1 MCKGWIAIL
10 MSLFLFCNSQNHQ
23 NLNHLR
29 KLETENEIILLG
41 FDNYTFSFEPKS
53 MKFYTY
59 FLLKNTSID
68 DRLTNFSFN
77 IDTQITDEKSKQS
90 TYVFSCIY
98 KKDDNEDDF
107 SDLPENYTGY
117 KYECSNSTYNLRYPK
132 KINITS
138 NFTDSNFAGY
148 INSTSPFVDA
158 MKTNLVDLKDLEIFD
173 HLRILKNS
181 ALVQHKGTYFK
192 IKTDNKAKD
201 STLSENIQLILFS
214 NNYKRYI
221 KCRGYKGY
229 DENEDEKLFLET
241 TGINPEVN
249 GKLQY
254 SIANYT
260 KKKGKYYMLDFGE
273 NAGNSTISPE
283 PTLYKKKKGG
293 LSTGGIIAILIPTI
307 LVLLGIAG
315 LVYFLGNRTPIQP
328 LPKVVNNNTIGV
340 ASSENIMNK

>member
-10 MSLFLFCNSQNHQ
+10 LSLFLFCNSQNHQ

-41 FDNYTFSFEPKS
+41 FDNYIYSFEPKS
-53 MKFYTY
+53 LKFYTY
-59 FLLKNTSID
+59 FLLKNTND
-68 DRLTNFSFN
+68 DLLLPASFN
-77 IDTQITDEKSKQS
+77 IDTQITDEKNNRS
-90 TYVFSCIY
+90 TYMFNCTRA
-98 KKDDNEDDF
+98 KNEND
-107 SDLPENYTGY
+107 DLPDNYIVY
-117 KYECSNSTYNLRYPK
+117 KYECSNNTYNLRHPK

-158 MKTNLVDLKDLEIFD
+158 MKTNLVDLKGLEIFD
-173 HLRILKNS
+173 NLGIFKNS
-181 ALVQHKGTYFK
+181 TLVEHKGTYFK
-192 IKTDNKAKD
+192 IKTDNKTKD

-229 DENEDEKLFLET
+229 DENEVEKLFLET

-254 SIANYT
+254 AIANYT
-260 KKKGKYYMLDFGE
+260 KKGKYYMLDFGE

>member
-1 MCKGWIAIL
+1 MFNCTPAK
-10 MSLFLFCNSQNHQ
+10 N
-23 NLNHLR
+23 
-29 KLETENEIILLG
+29 ENDDLP
-41 FDNYTFSFEPKS
+41 DNY
-53 MKFYTY
+53 
-59 FLLKNTSID
+59 I
-68 DRLTNFSFN
+68 
-77 IDTQITDEKSKQS
+77 
-90 TYVFSCIY
+90 V
-98 KKDDNEDDF
+98 
-107 SDLPENYTGY
+107 Y
-117 KYECSNSTYNLRYPK
+117 KYECSNNTYNLRHPK

-158 MKTNLVDLKDLEIFD
+158 MKTNLVDLKGLEIFD
-173 HLRILKNS
+173 NLGIFKNS
-181 ALVQHKGTYFK
+181 TLVEHKGTYFK
-192 IKTDNKAKD
+192 IKTDNKTKD

-254 SIANYT
+254 AIANYT
-260 KKKGKYYMLDFGE
+260 KKGKYYMLDFGE

-293 LSTGGIIAILIPTI
+293 LSTGGIIAVLIPTI

>member
-1 MCKGWIAIL
+1 M
-10 MSLFLFCNSQNHQ
+10 
-23 NLNHLR
+23 
-29 KLETENEIILLG
+29 
-41 FDNYTFSFEPKS
+41 
-53 MKFYTY
+53 
-59 FLLKNTSID
+59 
-68 DRLTNFSFN
+68 
-77 IDTQITDEKSKQS
+77 
-90 TYVFSCIY
+90 FSCIY
-98 KKDDNEDDF
+98 KKDDKEDDF
-107 SDLPENYTGY
+107 DYLPENYTGY

-138 NFTDSNFAGY
+138 NFSDSNFAGY

-158 MKTNLVDLKDLEIFD
+158 MKTNLVDLKDLEIFVN
-173 HLRILKNS
+173 LTVLEKLT
-181 ALVQHKGTYFK
+181 LVQHKGTYFK
-192 IKTDNKAKD
+192 IKSDDGA
-201 STLSENIQLILFS
+201 LESENIQLILFS

-254 SIANYT
+254 AIANYT
-260 KKKGKYYMLDFGE
+260 KKGKYYMLDFGE

>member
-10 MSLFLFCNSQNHQ
+10 MSLFLFCNSQNHN

-29 KLETENEIILLG
+29 KLEEKNEIILFG
-41 FDNYTFSFEPKS
+41 FDNYTYSLPTKS
-53 MKFYTY
+53 MKFYTH
-59 FLLKNTSID
+59 FLLKNTND
-68 DRLTNFSFN
+68 ELLPNSFN
-77 IDTQITDEKSKQS
+77 IDTLITDEKNNQS
-90 TYVFSCIY
+90 IY
-98 KKDDNEDDF
+98 MFNCTNTSEKHDL
-107 SDLPENYTGY
+107 SDHYIVY

-158 MKTNLVDLKDLEIFD
+158 MKTNLVDLKGLEIFD
-173 HLRILKNS
+173 NLGIFKNS
-181 ALVQHKGTYFK
+181 TLVEHKGTYFK

-260 KKKGKYYMLDFGE
+260 KKKKGKYYMLDFGE

>member
-29 KLETENEIILLG
+29 KLEEKNEIILLG
-41 FDNYTFSFEPKS
+41 FDNYTYSFEPKS
-53 MKFYTY
+53 LKFYTY
-59 FLLKNTSID
+59 FLLKSTSID
-68 DRLTNFSFN
+68 DRLPTSFN
-77 IDTQITDEKSKQS
+77 IDTHITDEKNNQS
-90 TYVFSCIY
+90 TYVFNCTYTKYI
-98 KKDDNEDDF
+98 KKY
-107 SDLPENYTGY
+107 LQ
-117 KYECSNSTYNLRYPK
+117 YECSNSTYNLRHPK

-158 MKTNLVDLKDLEIFD
+158 MKTNLVDLKGLEIFD
-173 HLRILKNS
+173 NLGIFKNS
-181 ALVQHKGTYFK
+181 TLVEHKGTYFK
-192 IKTDNKAKD
+192 IKSDDGA
-201 STLSENIQLILFS
+201 LVSENIQLILFS
-214 NNYKRYI
+214 NNYKKYI
-221 KCRGYKGY
+221 KCRGYWDD
-229 DENEDEKLFLET
+229 DENEDEKYFLET

-254 SIANYT
+254 AIANYT
-260 KKKGKYYMLDFGE
+260 KKGKYYMLDFGE

-293 LSTGGIIAILIPTI
+293 LSTGGIIAVLIPTI

>member
-23 NLNHLR
+23 NLNVLR
-29 KLETENEIILLG
+29 KLETTNEIILFG
-41 FDNYTFSFEPKS
+41 FDNYTYSFEPKS
-53 MKFYTY
+53 LKFYTY
-59 FLLKNTSID
+59 FLLKNIID
-68 DRLTNFSFN
+68 DRLPTSFN
-77 IDTQITDEKSKQS
+77 IDTHITDEKNNKS
-90 TYVFSCIY
+90 TYVFNCTNAEP
-98 KKDDNEDDF
+98 KNF
-107 SDLPENYTGY
+107 FL
-117 KYECSNSTYNLRYPK
+117 KYECSNSTYNLRHPK

-148 INSTSPFVDA
+148 INSTSPFVEA
-158 MKTNLVDLKDLEIFD
+158 MKTNLVDLNGLVIFD
-173 HLRILKNS
+173 NLDILKNS
-181 ALVQHKGTYFK
+181 TLVEHKGTYFK
-192 IKTDNKAKD
+192 IKSDDGWYDEAPE
-201 STLSENIQLILFS
+201 SENIQLILFS
-214 NNYKRYI
+214 NNYKKYI
-221 KCRGYKGY
+221 KCRGYLDD
-229 DENEDEKLFLET
+229 DENEDEKYFLET

-254 SIANYT
+254 AIANYT
-260 KKKGKYYMLDFGE
+260 KKGKYYMLDFGE

-283 PTLYKKKKGG
+283 HTLYKKKKGG
-293 LSTGGIIAILIPTI
+293 LSTGGIIAVLIPTI

>member
-29 KLETENEIILLG
+29 KLEEKNEIILLG
-41 FDNYTFSFEPKS
+41 FDNYTYSFEPKS
-53 MKFYTY
+53 LKFYTY

-68 DRLTNFSFN
+68 DRLPTSFN
-77 IDTQITDEKSKQS
+77 IDTHITDEKNNQS
-90 TYVFSCIY
+90 TYVFNCTYTKYI
-98 KKDDNEDDF
+98 KKY
-107 SDLPENYTGY
+107 LQ
-117 KYECSNSTYNLRYPK
+117 YECSNSTYNLRHPK

-138 NFTDSNFAGY
+138 NFSDSIFEGY

-158 MKTNLVDLKDLEIFD
+158 MKTNLVDLKGLEIFD
-173 HLRILKNS
+173 NLGIFKNS
-181 ALVQHKGTYFK
+181 TLVEHKGTYFK

-254 SIANYT
+254 AIANYT
-260 KKKGKYYMLDFGE
+260 KKGKYYMLDFGE

-293 LSTGGIIAILIPTI
+293 LSTGGIIAVLIPTI

>member
-41 FDNYTFSFEPKS
+41 FDNYTYSFEPKS
-53 MKFYTY
+53 LKFYTN

-68 DRLTNFSFN
+68 DRLPTLFN
-77 IDTQITDEKSKQS
+77 IDTQITDERNNQS
-90 TYVFSCIY
+90 IYVFSCIY
-98 KKDDNEDDF
+98 KEAKTIEY
-107 SDLPENYTGY
+107 SPKNYIKY
-117 KYECSNSTYNLRYPK
+117 KYECSNSTYNLRKPI

-138 NFTDSNFAGY
+138 NFTDSNFTGY

-158 MKTNLVDLKDLEIFD
+158 IKTNLVELIDLEIFNKFY
-173 HLRILKNS
+173 ILKNS
-181 ALVQHKGTYFK
+181 SLVQHKGTYFK
-192 IKTDNKAKD
+192 IKSDDGARD
-201 STLSENIQLILFS
+201 SENIQLILFS
-214 NNYKRYI
+214 NNYKKYI
-221 KCRGYKGY
+221 KCRGYWDY
-229 DENEDEKLFLET
+229 DENEEEKYFLET

-254 SIANYT
+254 AIANYT
-260 KKKGKYYMLDFGE
+260 KKERYYMLDFGE

-315 LVYFLGNRTPIQP
+315 LVYFLGNRRPIQP

>member
-41 FDNYTFSFEPKS
+41 FDNYTYSFEPKS
-53 MKFYTY
+53 LKFYTY
-59 FLLKNTSID
+59 FLLKSSSID
-68 DRLTNFSFN
+68 DRLPNSFN
-77 IDTQITDEKSKQS
+77 IDTHITDEKNNQS
-90 TYVFSCIY
+90 TYVFNCTYTKYI
-98 KKDDNEDDF
+98 KKY
-107 SDLPENYTGY
+107 LQ
-117 KYECSNSTYNLRYPK
+117 YECSNSTYNLRKPI

-158 MKTNLVDLKDLEIFD
+158 MKTNLVELIDLEIFNKFY
-173 HLRILKNS
+173 ILKNS
-181 ALVQHKGTYFK
+181 SLVQHKGTYFK
-192 IKTDNKAKD
+192 IKTDNKTKD

-254 SIANYT
+254 AIANYT
-260 KKKGKYYMLDFGE
+260 KKGKYYMLDFGE

-293 LSTGGIIAILIPTI
+293 LSTGGIIAVLIPTI

>member
-23 NLNHLR
+23 NLNVLR
-29 KLETENEIILLG
+29 KLETTNEIILFG
-41 FDNYTFSFEPKS
+41 FDNYTYSFEPKS
-53 MKFYTY
+53 LKFYTY
-59 FLLKNTSID
+59 FLLKNIID
-68 DRLTNFSFN
+68 NRIPTSFN
-77 IDTQITDEKSKQS
+77 IDTHITDEKNNQS
-90 TYVFSCIY
+90 TYVFNCTYTKYI
-98 KKDDNEDDF
+98 KKY
-107 SDLPENYTGY
+107 LQ
-117 KYECSNSTYNLRYPK
+117 YECSNSTYNLRHPK
-132 KINITS
+132 KINVAS

-158 MKTNLVDLKDLEIFD
+158 MKTNLVDLNGLVIFD
-173 HLRILKNS
+173 NLDILKNS
-181 ALVQHKGTYFK
+181 TLVEHKGTYFK
-192 IKTDNKAKD
+192 IKSDDGWYDEAPE
-201 STLSENIQLILFS
+201 SENIQLILFS
-214 NNYKRYI
+214 NNYKKYI
-221 KCRGYKGY
+221 KCRGYLDD
-229 DENEDEKLFLET
+229 DENEDEKYFLET

-254 SIANYT
+254 AIANYT
-260 KKKGKYYMLDFGE
+260 KKGKYYMLDFGE

-283 PTLYKKKKGG
+283 HTLYKKKKGG
-293 LSTGGIIAILIPTI
+293 LSTGGIIAVLIPTI

>member
-29 KLETENEIILLG
+29 KLEEKNEIILLG
-41 FDNYTFSFEPKS
+41 FDNYTYSFEPKS
-53 MKFYTY
+53 LKFYTY
-59 FLLKNTSID
+59 FLLKNTNNV
-68 DRLTNFSFN
+68 LLPTSFN
-77 IDTQITDEKSKQS
+77 IDTQITDEKNNRS
-90 TYVFSCIY
+90 TYMFNCTRA
-98 KKDDNEDDF
+98 KNEKY
-107 SDLPENYTGY
+107 DLPDNYIVY
-117 KYECSNSTYNLRYPK
+117 KYECSNNTYNLRHPK

-158 MKTNLVDLKDLEIFD
+158 MKTNLVDLKGLEIFD
-173 HLRILKNS
+173 NLGIFKNS
-181 ALVQHKGTYFK
+181 TLVEHKGTYFK

-254 SIANYT
+254 AIANYT
-260 KKKGKYYMLDFGE
+260 KKGTKKGKYYMLDFGE

>member
-1 MCKGWIAIL
+1 
-10 MSLFLFCNSQNHQ
+10 
-23 NLNHLR
+23 
-29 KLETENEIILLG
+29 
-41 FDNYTFSFEPKS
+41 

-59 FLLKNTSID
+59 FLLKNTND
-68 DRLTNFSFN
+68 DLLLPTSFN
-77 IDTQITDEKSKQS
+77 IDTQITDEKNNRS
-90 TYVFSCIY
+90 TYMFNCTPA
-98 KKDDNEDDF
+98 KNEND
-107 SDLPENYTGY
+107 DLPDNYIVY
-117 KYECSNSTYNLRYPK
+117 KYECSNNTYNLRHPK

-158 MKTNLVDLKDLEIFD
+158 MKTNLVDLKGLEIFD
-173 HLRILKNS
+173 NLGIFKNS
-181 ALVQHKGTYFK
+181 TLVEHKGTYFK
-192 IKTDNKAKD
+192 IKTDNKTKD

-229 DENEDEKLFLET
+229 DENEVEKLFLET

-254 SIANYT
+254 AIANYT
-260 KKKGKYYMLDFGE
+260 KKGKYYMLDFGE

>member
-23 NLNHLR
+23 NLNVLR
-29 KLETENEIILLG
+29 KLETTNEIILLG
-41 FDNYTFSFEPKS
+41 FDNYTYSFEPKS
-53 MKFYTY
+53 IKFYTH
-59 FLLKNTSID
+59 FLLKNTND
-68 DRLTNFSFN
+68 VLLPTSFN
-77 IDTQITDEKSKQS
+77 IDAQITDEKSNQS
-90 TYVFSCIY
+90 TYVFSCIN
-98 KKDDNEDDF
+98 KEPNMAN
-107 SDLPENYTGY
+107 LPNNYNGY
-117 KYECSNSTYNLRYPK
+117 KYECSNTTYNLRYPK
-132 KINITS
+132 QINITS
-138 NFTDSNFAGY
+138 NFTDSNFVGY

-192 IKTDNKAKD
+192 IKSDDDQTIE
-201 STLSENIQLILFS
+201 SENIQLILFS
-214 NNYKRYI
+214 NNYKKYI

-229 DENEDEKLFLET
+229 DENEDKKYFLET

-254 SIANYT
+254 AIANYT

-293 LSTGGIIAILIPTI
+293 LSTGGIIAVLIPTI

>member
-41 FDNYTFSFEPKS
+41 FDNYTYSFEPKS
-53 MKFYTY
+53 LKFYTY
-59 FLLKNTSID
+59 FLLKNTND
-68 DRLTNFSFN
+68 DLLLPTSFN
-77 IDTQITDEKSKQS
+77 IDTQITDEKNNRS
-90 TYVFSCIY
+90 TYMFNCTPA
-98 KKDDNEDDF
+98 KNEND
-107 SDLPENYTGY
+107 DLPDNYIVY
-117 KYECSNSTYNLRYPK
+117 KYECSNNTYNLRHPK

-158 MKTNLVDLKDLEIFD
+158 MKTNLVDLKGLEIFD
-173 HLRILKNS
+173 NLGIFKNS
-181 ALVQHKGTYFK
+181 TLVEHKGTYFK
-192 IKTDNKAKD
+192 IKTDNKTKD

-254 SIANYT
+254 AIANYT
-260 KKKGKYYMLDFGE
+260 KKGKYYMLDFGE

-293 LSTGGIIAILIPTI
+293 LSTGGIIAVLIPTI

>member
-23 NLNHLR
+23 NLNVLR
-29 KLETENEIILLG
+29 KIETTNEIILLG
-41 FDNYTFSFEPKS
+41 FDNYTYSFEPKS
-53 MKFYTY
+53 LKFYTY
-59 FLLKNTSID
+59 FLLKNIID
-68 DRLTNFSFN
+68 DRLPNSFN
-77 IDTQITDEKSKQS
+77 IDTHITDEKNNQS
-90 TYVFSCIY
+90 TYVFNCTYTKYI
-98 KKDDNEDDF
+98 KKY
-107 SDLPENYTGY
+107 LQ
-117 KYECSNSTYNLRYPK
+117 YECSNSTYNLRHPK

-158 MKTNLVDLKDLEIFD
+158 MKTNLVDLKDLEIFNNSD
-173 HLRILKNS
+173 ILKNS
-181 ALVQHKGTYFK
+181 TLVEHKGTYFK
-192 IKTDNKAKD
+192 IKSDDGAPE
-201 STLSENIQLILFS
+201 SENIQLILFS
-214 NNYKRYI
+214 NNYKKYI
-221 KCRGYKGY
+221 KCRGYWDD
-229 DENEDEKLFLET
+229 DENEDEKYFLET

-254 SIANYT
+254 AIANYT
-260 KKKGKYYMLDFGE
+260 KKGKYYMLDFGE

-293 LSTGGIIAILIPTI
+293 LSTGGIIAVLIPTI

>member
-29 KLETENEIILLG
+29 KLEEKNEIILLG
-41 FDNYTFSFEPKS
+41 FDNYTYSFEPKS
-53 MKFYTY
+53 LKFYTY
-59 FLLKNTSID
+59 FLLKNTND
-68 DRLTNFSFN
+68 DLLLPTSFN
-77 IDTQITDEKSKQS
+77 IDTQITDEKNNRS
-90 TYVFSCIY
+90 TYMFNCTPA
-98 KKDDNEDDF
+98 KNEND
-107 SDLPENYTGY
+107 DLPDNYIVY
-117 KYECSNSTYNLRYPK
+117 KYECSNNTYNLRHPK

-192 IKTDNKAKD
+192 IKSDDGA
-201 STLSENIQLILFS
+201 LESENIQLILFS
-214 NNYKRYI
+214 NNYKKYI
-221 KCRGYKGY
+221 KCRGYLDD
-229 DENEDEKLFLET
+229 DENEDEKYFLET

-254 SIANYT
+254 AIANYT
-260 KKKGKYYMLDFGE
+260 KKGKYYMLDFGE

-293 LSTGGIIAILIPTI
+293 LSTGGIIAVLIPTI

>member
-23 NLNHLR
+23 NLSHLR
-29 KLETENEIILLG
+29 KLEEKNEIILLG
-41 FDNYTFSFEPKS
+41 FDNYTYSFEPKS
-53 MKFYTY
+53 LKFYTY
-59 FLLKNTSID
+59 FLLKNTND
-68 DRLTNFSFN
+68 DLLLPTSFN
-77 IDTQITDEKSKQS
+77 IDTQITDEKNNRS
-90 TYVFSCIY
+90 TYMFNCTPA
-98 KKDDNEDDF
+98 KNEND
-107 SDLPENYTGY
+107 DLPDNYIVY
-117 KYECSNSTYNLRYPK
+117 KYECSNNTYNLRHPK

-158 MKTNLVDLKDLEIFD
+158 MKTNLVDLKGLEIFD
-173 HLRILKNS
+173 NLGIFKNS
-181 ALVQHKGTYFK
+181 TLVEHKGTYFK
-192 IKTDNKAKD
+192 IKTDNKTKD

-254 SIANYT
+254 AIANYT
-260 KKKGKYYMLDFGE
+260 KKGKYYMLDFGE

-293 LSTGGIIAILIPTI
+293 LSTGGIIAVLIPTI

>member
-41 FDNYTFSFEPKS
+41 FDNYTYSFEPKS
-53 MKFYTY
+53 LKFYTY
-59 FLLKNTSID
+59 FLLKSSSID
-68 DRLTNFSFN
+68 DRLPNSFN
-77 IDTQITDEKSKQS
+77 IDTHITDEKNNRS
-90 TYVFSCIY
+90 TYMFNCTRA
-98 KKDDNEDDF
+98 KNEND
-107 SDLPENYTGY
+107 DLPDNYIVY
-117 KYECSNSTYNLRYPK
+117 KYECSNNTYNLRHPK

-158 MKTNLVDLKDLEIFD
+158 MKTNLVDLKGLEIFD
-173 HLRILKNS
+173 NLGIFKNS
-181 ALVQHKGTYFK
+181 TLVEHKGTYFK
-192 IKTDNKAKD
+192 IKTDNKTED

-254 SIANYT
+254 AIANYT
-260 KKKGKYYMLDFGE
+260 KKGKYYMLDFGE

>member
-29 KLETENEIILLG
+29 KLETENEIILFG
-41 FDNYTFSFEPKS
+41 FDNYTYSFEPKS
-53 MKFYTY
+53 LKFYTY
-59 FLLKNTSID
+59 FLLKNIID
-68 DRLTNFSFN
+68 DRLPNSFN
-77 IDTQITDEKSKQS
+77 IDTHITDEKNNKF
-90 TYVFSCIY
+90 TYVFNCTY
-98 KKDDNEDDF
+98 AEPTNF
-107 SDLPENYTGY
+107 FL

-138 NFTDSNFAGY
+138 NFTDSNFASY

-158 MKTNLVDLKDLEIFD
+158 MKTNLVDLKGLEIFD
-173 HLRILKNS
+173 KLGIFKNS
-181 ALVQHKGTYFK
+181 TLVEHKGTYFK
-192 IKTDNKAKD
+192 IKTDNKTKD

-254 SIANYT
+254 AIANYT
-260 KKKGKYYMLDFGE
+260 KKERYYMLDFGE

-293 LSTGGIIAILIPTI
+293 LSTGGIIAVLIPTI